1 MSTISTGVGLVSGLP
16 TQQIVESL
24 IASQRQPITLLQD
37 RVSALNARRTALLQV
52 SAQLLALKNTTT
64 RFSTAEL
71 FRTTKAAS
79 TQESVL
85 LASATAGAAV
95 GSYSFTVKSLATAH
109 QVISGGFATSN
120 ATPVGAGTLT
130 FETAIATVNRTTPL
144 GALRGGEGVRGGK
157 IRVTDRTG
165 ASAVIDLTT
174 ATTLDD
180 LLGAINK
187 QTTVN
192 VRAEVRGDRVAIVDQ
207 TGLLTGS
214 LTVADVDGGRTAQD
228 LGLAGTSAIGM
239 LEGVDLVRLSQH
251 TRLEQLN
258 DGNGVRRLRNQ
269 PDFSVTLAD
278 GGTLTFELS
287 ERLADATRLSNLN
300 GGAGV
305 PAGSIK
311 ITNRAGVSQEVDLS
325 AAQTIGDVKSA
336 IQAAGLNITVTLSGA
351 RLLLRDNSTPDSTPE
366 DNALRVE
373 EVGGG
378 TTAAALGIKAISAT
392 GSINGKN
399 IYSIS
404 TVGDVL
410 RLINSDAANGGRLHA
425 SISASGTGLTLTDT
439 SGGAGT
445 LTVAALGGS
454 KALDDLGLT
463 TPASGNAIQS
473 RRLVASLDSVLL
485 RSLRGGAGVAG
496 GQIQITDRAGASA
509 TVDLSAAQTLSE
521 VIDAINAAS
530 TGVRA
535 GVTSNGLGIQLYD
548 TSGGAGNLVVA
559 DVVGSLATD
568 LGLAVNAAV
577 PSVSSGNLQ
586 RQYVS
591 DASLLTAL
599 NYGKGIPSGK
609 FRITDSAGASAVVD
623 LTQGN
628 EVTLADLIDEINS
641 RGIGVVA
648 RVNDTGDGLLL
659 TDTAGGAGSLK
670 VVDESGAAAKALRIA
685 GTAASGQT
693 FIDGS
698 YETRITVTGNDTLSD
713 VLAKIQASGGPAN
726 ASILNDG
733 ASGQPFRLSLTAS
746 SLGRDAALAI
756 DSGTTGLSFETLVR
770 GQNSTVL
777 FGPPG
782 ALNPIVL
789 SSASNTLGA
798 AVAGVKL
805 DLVSP
810 SDQAVTVNVT
820 RDTSAVLKE
829 FQTFVASFNKVMST
843 IDSLT
848 RFDVET
854 EQRQA
859 LTGDPTAR
867 RVRERLIALANRVT
881 PGGGAVNRLASIGI
895 RIGAGSQLTL
905 DEDKFRDAMEN
916 NPAQVEAFFTDTVV
930 GYGKAINDELDRLS
944 KSETGLIAV
953 QGGAIENSVK
963 LLTDRIASMETLLGR
978 RRERLYAQFTAM
990 ENAIAQLQSQ
1000 QRSLSGLLS
1009 LS

>member
-1 MSTISTGVGLVSGLP
+1 MSSISSSVGLVSGLP

-24 IASQRQPITLLQD
+24 IAVQRQPITLLQG
-37 RVSALNARRTALLQV
+37 RVSSLNARRTALLQI

-64 RFSTAEL
+64 RFGAPDL

-79 TQESVL
+79 TKESVL

-95 GSYSFTVKSLATAH
+95 GSYTFTVKSLATAH

-130 FETAIATVNRTTPL
+130 FETAAATVNRTTPL
-144 GALRGGEGVRGGK
+144 GSLRGGEGVRGGK
-157 IRVTDRTG
+157 IRITDRSG
-165 ASAVIDLTT
+165 ASAVVDLTT
-174 ATTLDD
+174 ATTLDE
-180 LLGAINK
+180 LIGTINN
-187 QTTVN
+187 QTSVN

-207 TGLLTGS
+207 TGLLAGS
-214 LTVADVDGGRTAQD
+214 LTIADVDGGRTAQD
-228 LGLAGTSAIGM
+228 LGVLGSSATGT

-278 GGTLTFELS
+278 GGTLTYELS
-287 ERLADATRLSNLN
+287 ERLTDATRLANLN

-311 ITNRAGVSQEVDLS
+311 ITNRAGVSQEIDLS
-325 AAQTIGDVKSA
+325 GAQTIGDVKSA
-336 IQAAGLNITVTLSGA
+336 IQAAGLNVTVTLSGA
-351 RLLLRDNSTPDSTPE
+351 KLLLSDSSTPDSTPE

-378 TTAAALGIKAISAT
+378 TTAAALGIKTSSAT
-392 GSINGKN
+392 GTINGKN
-399 IYSIS
+399 IYSVS

-410 RLINSDAANGGRLHA
+410 RLINTDPANGGRLVA
-425 SISASGTGLTLTDT
+425 SISTSGTGLTLTDT
-439 SGGAGT
+439 SGGAGS
-445 LTVAALGGS
+445 LTVTALGGS

-463 TPASGNAIQS
+463 GPASGNVIQS
-473 RRLVASLDSVLL
+473 RRLVASLNSVLL

-509 TVDLSAAQTLSE
+509 TVDLSAAQTLSD
-521 VIDAINAAS
+521 VINAINAAS

-535 GVTSNGLGIQLYD
+535 SVASNGLGIQLND
-548 TSGGAGNLVVA
+548 ASGGAGHLIVA
-559 DVVGSLATD
+559 DVAGTLAAE
-568 LGLAVNAAV
+568 LGIAVDAAV
-577 PSVSSGNLQ
+577 STKSSGNLQ

-591 DASLLTAL
+591 EASQLTAL
-599 NYGKGIPSGK
+599 NYGKGVAPGK
-609 FRITDSAGASAVVD
+609 FRITDSSGASAVVD

-628 EVTLADLIDEINS
+628 EVTLADVIDEINS

-659 TDTAGGAGSLK
+659 TDTAGGTGSLK
-670 VVDESGAAAKALRIA
+670 VQDETGTAAKALRIA
-685 GTAASGQT
+685 GTAASGQA

-698 YETRITVTGNDTLSD
+698 YETRISVTGNDTLAD
-713 VLAKIQASGGPAN
+713 VLAKIQASGGPVN
-726 ASILNDG
+726 ASIINDG

-756 DSGTTGLSFETLVR
+756 DSGATGLSFETLVR

-789 SSASNTLGA
+789 TGASNTLNST
-798 AVAGVKL
+798 VAGVKL

-810 SDQAVTVNVT
+810 SDEAVTVNVT

-843 IDSLT
+843 IDTLT
-848 RFDVET
+848 RFDAET

-859 LTGDPTAR
+859 LTGDATAR
-867 RVRERLIALANRVT
+867 RVRERLIGLANRVT
-881 PGGGAVNRLASIGI
+881 PGGGAINRLASVGI

-905 DEDKFRDAMEN
+905 DEDKFRESMEA
-916 NPAQVEAFFTDTVV
+916 NPAQVEAFFTDAVA

-944 KSETGLIAV
+944 KNETGLIAV
-953 QGGAIENSVK
+953 QGGVIENSVK
-963 LLTDRIASMETLLGR
+963 QLTDRIASMETLLGR
-978 RRERLYAQFTAM
+978 RQERLYAQFAAM
-990 ENAIAQLQSQ
+990 ENAIARLQSQ
-1000 QRSLSGLLS
+1000 QQSLSGLLA